1 MDLSVHINQLKEA
14 KAELEHDLSR
24 VIQDVINEFEKKYG
38 ITPQNINVCMLDQT
52 VFGQNKRFIVGGVE
66 AVLY

>member
-24 VIQDVINEFEKKYG
+24 VIQEVIFEFEKKYG
-38 ITPQNINVCMLDQT
+38 ITPSSVNVCMIDQT
-52 VFGQNKRFIVGGVE
+52 VFGERKKYIVGGVE